1 VTHGSR
7 CEQAGAVAVIIGN
20 NQGGKGDLFAAAAPP
35 AAAPIGIPVVVV
47 CSDTLQQLQGRLHL
61 GAVYATIAPQ
71 VRAARH
77 KPEARPGSA

>member
-1 VTHGSR
+1 
-7 CEQAGAVAVIIGN
+7 
-20 NQGGKGDLFAAAAPP
+20 
-35 AAAPIGIPVVVV
+35 VVV